1 MQYYHIHKILI
12 PIDFSV
18 VSANVLE
25 TGLSICKSQL
35 ATMDLMHIVESAP
48 EISSS
53 DANVTALS
61 ERVKQ
66 ANEVLTEMAKEI
78 RVRHNVVVTHTVHP
92 GNPAEEICQWASLKK
107 TDLIVLGSHE
117 SDKYNDFFLGSNAYQ
132 ILKNAPCP
140 VMVVRPETDKI

>member
-1 MQYYHIHKILI
+1 MNNYHIHKILI

-25 TGLSICKSQL
+25 TGLSICKSQF
-35 ATMDLMHIVESAP
+35 ATMDLMHIVESGPEAP
-48 EISSS
+48 SS
-53 DANVTALS
+53 DTNATGMTD
-61 ERVKQ
+61 RVKQ

-78 RVRHNVVVTHTVHP
+78 RVSHNVVVTHFVHP
-92 GNPAEEICQWASLKK
+92 GNPAEEICHWASLKK

-140 VMVVRPETDKI
+140 VMVVRPEVDEI